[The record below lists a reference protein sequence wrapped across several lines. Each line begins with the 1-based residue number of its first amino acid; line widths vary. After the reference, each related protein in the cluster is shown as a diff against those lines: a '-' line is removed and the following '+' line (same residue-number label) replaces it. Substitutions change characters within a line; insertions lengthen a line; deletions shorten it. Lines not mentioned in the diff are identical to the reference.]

1 MLGISRRTF
10 LRDTVAGA
18 TVVMTGSALRLR
30 AERKKMHIGVQLY
43 SIRNY
48 IPNDVAGGFAA
59 IKKMG
64 YEGVEFAGYYGKDA
78 KNLRQLLDD
87 SGLKCCGTHIQL
99 PTLLGDQLKPTIEF
113 NHVLGNR
120 FLVVPA
126 LPGVKTADDWR
137 RTAETF
143 NQIAAQLKPVDMRLG
158 YHNHTVEFQPVD
170 GQLPI
175 DLFLEKASPDV
186 FLQLDIGHVM
196 RAGADPLD
204 FFKKHPG
211 RALTVHLKEYSATK
225 KDAVIGEGDMKWA
238 EVLKACETTGGT
250 EWYIIEEE
258 SGAYQGMEGI
268 EKSLRGLEKLLG

>member
-1 MLGISRRTF
+1 M
-10 LRDTVAGA
+10 A
-18 TVVMTGSALRLR
+18 GSALGVS
-30 AERKKMHIGVQLY
+30 AAGKKMHIGVQLY

-48 IPNDVAGGFAA
+48 IPSDVAGGFAA

-64 YEGVEFAGYYGKDA
+64 YEGVEFAGYYSKDA
-78 KNLRQLLDD
+78 KTLRQMLDD
-87 SGLKCCGTHIQL
+87 SGLKCCGTHIGLQ
-99 PTLLGDQLKPTIEF
+99 TMLGDQLKPTIEF
-113 NHVLGNR
+113 NQVLGNR
-120 FLVVPA
+120 YLVVPA

-143 NQIAAQLKPVDMRLG
+143 NQISDQLKPLDMRIG
-158 YHNHTVEFQPVD
+158 YHNHTVEFQPID

-175 DLFLEKASPDV
+175 DLFLEKANQDV

-196 RAGADPLD
+196 RAGADPLE

-211 RALTVHLKEYSATK
+211 RALTVHVKEFSATK
-225 KDAVIGEGDMKWA
+225 KDAVIGEGDVKWP
-238 EVLKACETTGGT
+238 EVLQACATAGGT
-250 EWYIIEEE
+250 KWYIIEEE